1 MEWSTIPFHYH
12 RVGSSGRAMFRGQY
26 EHSIDDK
33 GRLSIPAKF
42 REILKKERTLVLTS
56 FDAYLT
62 AFPMR
67 TWRVIEDRIRS
78 NPTFK
83 RDMRDFLRLVYS
95 SAEDV
100 EIDPQ
105 GRILIPQALRQ
116 RAGITREVVILG
128 VMDQIEVWD
137 KARWEAKL
145 TSAPSPEELSV
156 KLGELGV

>member
-1 MEWSTIPFHYH
+1 
-12 RVGSSGRAMFRGQY
+12 MFRGQY
-26 EHSIDDK
+26 EHAIDDK
-33 GRLSIPAKF
+33 GRLSIPAKL
-42 REILKKERTLVLTS
+42 REVLKKEKTLVLTS
-56 FDAYLT
+56 FDAYIT
-62 AFPMR
+62 AFPMKA
-67 TWRVIEDRIRS
+67 WRVIEGRIRS

-128 VMDQIEVWD
+128 VMDQIEIWD
-137 KARWEAKL
+137 KARWEAKVS
-145 TSAPSPEELSV
+145 TAPSSEELSA

>member
-1 MEWSTIPFHYH
+1 
-12 RVGSSGRAMFRGQY
+12 MFRGQY
-26 EHSIDDK
+26 EHSIDEK

-42 REILKKERTLVLTS
+42 REILNKERTLVLTS
-56 FDAYLT
+56 FDAYIT
-62 AFPMR
+62 AFPMK
-67 TWRVIEDRIRS
+67 TWRVIEERIRS

-95 SAEDV
+95 SAEDAV
-100 EIDPQ
+100 IDPQ

-128 VMDQIEVWD
+128 VMDQIEIWD
-137 KARWEAKL
+137 KARWEAKVM
-145 TSAPSPEELSV
+145 SAPSREELSV

>member
-1 MEWSTIPFHYH
+1 MKPTP
-12 RVGSSGRAMFRGQY
+12 GCQGRMMFRGQY
-26 EHSIDDK
+26 EHAIDDK
-33 GRLSIPAKF
+33 GRLSIPAKL
-42 REILKKERTLVLTS
+42 REALGKDKTLVLTS
-56 FDAYLT
+56 FDAYIT

-67 TWRVIEDRIRS
+67 AWRTIEERIRA

-100 EIDPQ
+100 EIDSQ
-105 GRILIPQALRQ
+105 GRILIPQPLRQ

-128 VMDQIEVWD
+128 VMDQIEIWD
-137 KARWEAKL
+137 KERWAAKV
-145 TSAPSPEELSV
+145 TAAPSPEELTA